1 MGEAIG
7 ELLPLA
13 LGVAISPVPVIA
25 AILMLFSSRAGST
38 SAGFL
43 VGWALGIVVAVVAM
57 MLLAGLIDTGDD
69 GPSATVSWIKL
80 VLGLLFIALA
90 AMQWRSRPEPG
101 VEPELPGWM
110 KAVDNVTPAKAAGLG
125 FLLAAINPKNLA
137 IAIAAGVAIGAAGLS
152 GGQQTVAVLV
162 YIVIAASTVAI
173 PVVGYAV
180 AADRMRGP
188 LDELKSWLEANNA
201 TVMAVLLLVIGFV
214 VFGKGL
220 GGLI

>member
-1 MGEAIG
+1 MGEVIG

-25 AILMLFSSRAGST
+25 AILMLFSPRAGST

-57 MLLAGLIDTGDD
+57 MLLAGLIDASDD

-110 KAVDNVTPAKAAGLG
+110 KAVDNVTPAKATGLG

-137 IAIAAGVAIGAAGLS
+137 MAIAAGVAIGAAGLP

>member
-1 MGEAIG
+1 MGEVIG

-25 AILMLFSSRAGST
+25 VILMLFSPRAGRT
-38 SAGFL
+38 SGGFL

-57 MLLAGLIDTGDD
+57 MLLAGLIHASDD

-110 KAVDNVTPAKAAGLG
+110 KAVDNVTPAKATGLG

-137 IAIAAGVAIGAAGLS
+137 MAIAAGVAIGAAGLS